1 MSMKIKRLVIENFK
15 SIERIELIEPNP
27 FTVFVGPNGSGKSN
41 IFEAL
46 EYVNLSSKTTSNEVD
61 ELFSGSEVFLKR
73 NLPINDKRIEFTCY
87 FDVFD
92 CYFKKAYS
100 AYTVDVFREK
110 EWDTIDL
117 SQRAGE
123 NFYYMQSGENTFIRS
138 KNFHIDKSK
147 DNAINKD
154 KNKLSEYKHFFE
166 NYSRIFISNRKYEKL
181 VRDSSLRL
189 SLSAY
194 NLEKVLRRLL
204 NDPIVKEEFQ
214 DWLSLFIPGFSNIEV
229 RSDELTGNDTLLF
242 YEGNSEKPFTKSLIS
257 DGTYNILSLLTAVY
271 QSNEP
276 QFLCIEEPEN
286 GLNPKVVR
294 ELVNL
299 CRYACEEKGHFIW
312 LNTHSQ
318 TLVSQLT
325 PEEIVLVDKKQ
336 GATQTKQIKG
346 MNLHGLPMD
355 EAWLTNAI
363 GGGLPW

>member
-1 MSMKIKRLVIENFK
+1 MKIKRLVIENFK

-46 EYVNLSSKTTSNEVD
+46 EYVNLSSKSLNNEVD
-61 ELFSGSEVFLKR
+61 ELFGGENVFLNR
-73 NLPINDKRIEFTCY
+73 NLSKDKRQIEFTCQFESFESIFRKTY
-87 FDVFD
+87 NKETTSFISDEGFSKLTKPTEKVF
-92 CYFKKAYS
+92 S
-100 AYTVDVFREK
+100 INNTREK
-110 EWDTIDL
+110 DIL
-117 SQRAGE
+117 
-123 NFYYMQSGENTFIRS
+123 IKS
-138 KNFHIDKSK
+138 KNFHYQ
-147 DNAINKD
+147 
-154 KNKLSEYKHFFE
+154 SEYQEDILNVEKIVTSDYIQFF
-166 NYSRIFISNRKYEKL
+166 NKFSRIFVSSIRYEKQI
-181 VRDSSLRL
+181 RDSSLRL
-189 SLSAY
+189 SLSAN

-204 NDPIVKEEFQ
+204 SDPIINEEFQ
-214 DWLSLFIPGFSNIEV
+214 DWLSLFIPSFSNIEV
-229 RSDELTGNDTLLF
+229 RTDELTGSDNLLI
-242 YEGNSEKPFTKSLIS
+242 YEKNYIKPFTKALIS
-257 DGTYNILSLLTAVY
+257 DGTYNILCLLTAIY
-271 QSNEP
+271 QSEDP

-325 PEEIVLVDKKQ
+325 PDEIILVDKKE

-355 EAWLTNAI
+355 EAWLSKVL